1 MTRSGTGTPRM
12 TAPGRGAPEGPWS
25 APNPWAAFALLV
37 VAGLASCHH
46 GSARGEPPS
55 SAPDGGDL
63 AEITLRVGDQ
73 SGLTRSIL
81 ESAGELTTPYRIE
94 WTSFTAGPP
103 MLEAISANAIDVGA
117 CGDAP
122 PLFALAA
129 GASIRIVGALR
140 ASPEFEVILA
150 PAGSALAH
158 VADLRGKK
166 VAVAKGSA
174 AHHLLLA
181 ALKREGLTMGDIR
194 PVYLTPN
201 DAQPAFTHGDVD
213 AWAIWDPFATNNL
226 RQGAVKLTDGR
237 GLSHGLAFE
246 VAGTAALGDPGK
258 TRALAD
264 YLSRLAR
271 AQNWGNSHPD
281 LWAAKYSAITK
292 LPLDLTLAV
301 LGHFRPQF
309 VPLDDALLAEEQ
321 EIEDTFVAGA
331 VLPSRL
337 DVTPLFDTRFNEA
350 VARR

>member
-1 MTRSGTGTPRM
+1 MTETNIGAL
-12 TAPGRGAPEGPWS
+12 TARL
-25 APNPWAAFALLV
+25 ALLTV
-37 VAGLASCHH
+37 VLAACRQGPAHQDPLASTPEA
-46 GSARGEPPS
+46 GP
-55 SAPDGGDL
+55 L
-63 AEITLRVGDQ
+63 AGVTLRVGDQ

-81 ESAGELTTPYRIE
+81 ESAGQLETPYRIE
-94 WTSFTAGPP
+94 WSTFTAGPP
-103 MLEAISANAIDVGA
+103 MMEAISAGAVDVGA
-117 CGDAP
+117 CGDTP
-122 PLFALAA
+122 PLFALAV
-129 GASIRIVGALR
+129 GAAIRIVGALR
-140 ASPEFEVILA
+140 ANPEFEVIVA
-150 PAGSALAH
+150 PSGSKLVR

-181 ALKREGLTMGDIR
+181 ALKRDAMTMADIQ
-194 PVYLTPN
+194 PVYLYPN